1 MEPDFADV
9 ENLLVDYLAAQD
21 WSVPA
26 PTVGI
31 VLPVDWQASTS
42 PPHVAVQVD
51 DAQEIYAWERPG
63 ALSQTCLVRITAWA
77 QTRDL
82 AKRVCGSARALV
94 MAYPATPSVGVI
106 AGTDPEN
113 RAPLATCTV
122 SITQQP
128 D

>member
-1 MEPDFADV
+1 MEPDFADI
-9 ENLLVDYLAAQD
+9 ENLLVDYLTAQSWAA
-21 WSVPA
+21 PA

-31 VLPVDWQASTS
+31 VLPVDWRQTSS
-42 PPHVAVQVD
+42 PPHVAVQAD
-51 DAQEIYAWERPG
+51 DAQASYAWERPG

-77 QTRDL
+77 QTREL
-82 AKRVCGSARALV
+82 AKRICGIAHA
-94 MAYPATPSVGVI
+94 MAMRYPATPTVGVI
-106 AGTDPEN
+106 ASTDPEN